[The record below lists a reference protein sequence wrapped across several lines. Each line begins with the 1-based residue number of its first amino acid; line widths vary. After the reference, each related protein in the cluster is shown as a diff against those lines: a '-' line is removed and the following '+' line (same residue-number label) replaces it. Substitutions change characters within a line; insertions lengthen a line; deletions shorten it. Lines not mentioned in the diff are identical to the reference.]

1 VAVRGDQTALAAAVQ
16 RARPVALAREHVLP
30 VLDALAPLFPDAGLR
45 RGTVVGVGGS
55 AATSLALALA
65 AVPSA
70 TGSWVGAVGMPSL
83 GLLAASE
90 LGVAL
95 ERLLLVAAPPPA
107 EWPTVVATL
116 VDGVDVVLV
125 RLPGSVRT
133 GDARRLQAR
142 ARQRGA
148 VLVVVGPT
156 GALEPDVALAVDD
169 EEWVGLELGAGHLQ
183 GRRVGV
189 VTAGRR
195 AAARSHRLTLWLP
208 DADGRVRAD
217 DEAPVVPLVPL
228 RGAG

>member
-1 VAVRGDQTALAAAVQ
+1 MAVRGDQTALAAAAQ

-30 VLDALAPLFPDAGLR
+30 VLDALVPVLPDAGLR
-45 RGTVVGVGGS
+45 RGTVVAVGGT

-65 AVPSA
+65 AAPSA
-70 TGSWVGAVGMPSL
+70 VGSWVGAVGMPSL

-95 ERLLLVAAPPPA
+95 ERLLLVAAPPPG
-107 EWPTVVATL
+107 EWATVVATL

-125 RLPGSVRT
+125 RLPRSVRT

-148 VLVVVGPT
+148 VLIVVGPP
-156 GALEPDVALAVDD
+156 GPLEPDVALAVDD
-169 EEWVGLELGAGHLQ
+169 EEWVGLEVGAGHLQ

-195 AAARSHRLTLWLP
+195 AAARPRRLTLWLP
-208 DADGRVRAD
+208 DADGCVRPD
-217 DEAPVVPLVPL
+217 DEASVVALVPV

>member
-1 VAVRGDQTALAAAVQ
+1 MAVRGDHTALAAAAQ
-16 RARPVALAREHVLP
+16 RARPVTLAREHVLP
-30 VLDALAPLFPDAGLR
+30 VLDALEPVLPDAGLR
-45 RGTVVGVGGS
+45 RGTVVAMGGA

-65 AVPSA
+65 AAPSA
-70 TGSWVGAVGMPSL
+70 AGSWVGAVGMPSL

-95 ERLLLVAAPPPA
+95 ERLLLVAPPPPG
-107 EWPTVVATL
+107 EWATVVATL

-125 RLPGSVRT
+125 RLPRTVRT

-148 VLVVVGPT
+148 VLLVVGPA
-156 GALEPDVALAVDD
+156 GPLEPDVTLAVEE
-169 EEWVGLELGAGHLQ
+169 EEWVGLQAGAGHLQ

-189 VTAGRR
+189 IAVGRR
-195 AAARSHRLTLWLP
+195 AAARHRRLALWLP

-217 DEAPVVPLVPL
+217 DEAPVVALSPL

>member
-1 VAVRGDQTALAAAVQ
+1 MAARGDPTALAAAAQ

-30 VLDALAPLFPDAGLR
+30 VVDALSPVLPDAGLR
-45 RGTVVGVGGS
+45 RGTVLAVGGS

-65 AVPSA
+65 AAPSVA
-70 TGSWVGAVGMPSL
+70 GSWVGAVGMPSL

-95 ERLLLVAAPPPA
+95 ERLLLVAPPPPA
-107 EWPTVVATL
+107 EWATVVATL
-116 VDGVDVVLV
+116 IDGVDVVLV
-125 RLPGSVRT
+125 RLPRSVRT
-133 GDARRLQAR
+133 GEARRLQAR

-148 VLVVVGPT
+148 VVIVVGPA
-156 GALEPDVALAVDD
+156 GALEADVTLAGDE
-169 EEWVGLELGAGHLQ
+169 EEWVGLAAGAGHLQ

-189 VTAGRR
+189 VTVGRR
-195 AAARSHRLTLWLP
+195 AAARHRRVALWLP

-217 DEAPVVPLVPL
+217 EAPVVPLPL